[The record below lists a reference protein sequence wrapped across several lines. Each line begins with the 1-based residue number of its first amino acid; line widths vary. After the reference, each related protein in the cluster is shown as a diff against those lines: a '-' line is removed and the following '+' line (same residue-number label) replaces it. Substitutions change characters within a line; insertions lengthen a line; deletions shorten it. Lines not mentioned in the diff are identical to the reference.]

1 MRISELLEAQDN
13 IADFFHSQ
21 QSKELKKQKKEAQ
34 KKVSYYVKIHIFP
47 DVKNTVGV
55 YWLTPDQLHYSY
67 NDAARVGVAK
77 PINAENA
84 IREVSSLV
92 GDLSNLLHGDPLE
105 RKRVEIQLPS
115 NLQKVAPE
123 FYNKMAEWQS
133 RITANPKSLTSF
145 KIVEPAAVNILAKQT
160 PATGSSNAPTI
171 IKPTRDQ
178 VEQMFKRVFTSDA
191 SLSQLLRANRT
202 TAVEKNIN
210 DIIVDNWG
218 EDFDIISD
226 EIRDYLSS
234 I

>member
-1 MRISELLEAQDN
+1 MRIRELLEAQDN

-160 PATGSSNAPTI
+160 PVTGSSNAPTI

-191 SLSQLLRANRT
+191 SLSQLLSANRT
-202 TAVEKNIN
+202 KDV
-210 DIIVDNWG
+210 
-218 EDFDIISD
+218 
-226 EIRDYLSS
+226 
-234 I
+234 